1 MSQFPTFKSTC
12 IFDYNEKWCCQEW
25 CVNQNW
31 APHNKNWHSSCLS
44 VKLGC
49 LSLLCLCRDRGN
61 VFVYCIYPSLFS
73 IYIFFCHLTGGW
85 HGKSDQDQRERPMGG
100 RVQGQARPLSFHPR
114 STVGTTPPRWRE
126 LRNTRT
132 PITSTV
138 SSTSLLLRS
147 FCHAR
152 KEKKIYSSTQLM
164 NLWAKPVRHSWLR
177 QCKTCWVILPNVLL
191 MSLH

>member
-1 MSQFPTFKSTC
+1 MCQSKLSPSQQELTLFLSISQIRMS
-12 IFDYNEKWCCQEW
+12 
-25 CVNQNW
+25 V
-31 APHNKNWHSSCLS
+31 SS
-44 VKLGC
+44 
-49 LSLLCLCRDRGN
+49 LSLQRQRKCVCL
-61 VFVYCIYPSLFS
+61 LHLS
-73 IYIFFCHLTGGW
+73 IFIFYIFFCHLTGGW

>member
-1 MSQFPTFKSTC
+1 MCQSKLSPSQQELTLFLSISQIRMSVSAKT
-12 IFDYNEKWCCQEW
+12 EEM
-25 CVNQNW
+25 
-31 APHNKNWHSSCLS
+31 CLS
-44 VKLGC
+44 IAFIHLYF
-49 LSLLCLCRDRGN
+49 L
-61 VFVYCIYPSLFS
+61 
-73 IYIFFCHLTGGW
+73 YIFFFCHLTGGW